1 MISAKQARE
10 RAKEIKDRDEKQK
23 ELVETKVME
32 SIEHGQT
39 FCWLGI
45 RVSTN
50 TKEWLK
56 ALGYVVRIERITR
69 SEKTFDTHVSW

>member
-10 RAKEIKDRDEKQK
+10 KAKEIKDRDAKQQ

-32 SIEHGQT
+32 AIEQGQT

-45 RVSTN
+45 RVSNNVKT
-50 TKEWLK
+50 WLK
-56 ALGYVVRIERITR
+56 ALGYEVRIERITR